1 MIFLENKTT
10 KVINDMYFCSSVIDE
25 LNEII
30 EEELKKDALAD
41 LDLIDDCC
49 AALEIL
55 NGNVYNEKVLVSCF
69 NALQIIKKYNSE
81 RSKRILLSASCLVL
95 ISAIAATAAL
105 TRDKPKTEQG
115 EFLSAKASESVVSEA
130 IEDTT
135 KKTGSTTRMTQ
146 VKQLKVMQPLGESKM
161 VFDNREEIN
170 IEDFYF
176 YVEYLDGRR
185 YSVPSSECSF
195 EVLETEED
203 GATRVKVTYSG
214 YEAFIYVTVRMP
226 EVYTTEYYYP
236 DCDCDDDVFDDDFM
250 FTEDE
255 TSATMEETIAEE
267 ETSETGAY

>member
-1 MIFLENKTT
+1 MENKTT
-10 KVINDMYFCSSVIDE
+10 KVIDDIYFCSSVIDE

-41 LDLIDDCC
+41 LALIDDCC
-49 AALEIL
+49 AALEVL
-55 NGNVYNEKVLVSCF
+55 NGNVYNEEVIVSCF
-69 NALQIIKKYNSE
+69 NALNVIRKYNSE
-81 RSKRILLSASCLVL
+81 RNKRVLLSASCLVL

-135 KKTGSTTRMTQ
+135 KKSASTTRVTQ
-146 VKQLKVMQPLGESKM
+146 VKKLKVMQPLGESKM

-170 IEDFYF
+170 IEGFYV

-185 YSVPSSECSF
+185 YSVPSSECGF
-195 EVLETEED
+195 EVLETADD

-214 YEAFIYVTVRMP
+214 YETFIYVTVRMP

-236 DCDCDDDVFDDDFM
+236 DCDCDDDIFGDDFM
-250 FTEDE
+250 FTEE
-255 TSATMEETIAEE
+255 ESSAIIEETTVVEE
-267 ETSETGAY
+267 ASETDAY